1 VPGKTIAVGTPPF
14 TLICAVRFRSPVYV
28 TASRVAPS
36 FSASTPVIVRT
47 PAPPIPVTRLPPE
60 QRRQSTA
67 WAPPAKVLVEASA
80 SCVVVPA
87 LALAATAIPA
97 TTVTTAMPPTMRT
110 GLRMVIR
117 IVWGVGGP
125 AQTVTSF
132 FDEGL
137 LDPA

>member
-1 VPGKTIAVGTPPF
+1 
-14 TLICAVRFRSPVYV
+14 
-28 TASRVAPS
+28 
-36 FSASTPVIVRT
+36 VIVRT
-47 PAPPIPVTRLPPE
+47 PAPPIPVTRLAPE

-67 WAPPAKVLVEASA
+67 WAPPVRVFAEASA

-117 IVWGVGGP
+117 IVWGWSVRRRR
-125 AQTVTSF
+125 
-132 FDEGL
+132 
-137 LDPA
+137 